1 MKSFFHEQLSKFL
14 LNIVNQELSMPYINL
29 ISPAIPEIS
38 IAQND
43 IAGFMQKAM
52 HLNDE
57 NSRKLKAIFRMSG
70 IQKRHTVIPD
80 YQFSDDK
87 NWSFYPQLNNGKALP
102 NTADRMQLFERHA
115 LPLAQKSLEKVFE
128 KYKAEE
134 FTHLITVSCTGMF
147 APGLDIQL
155 IKKVGLN
162 SDIERTSIQFMG
174 CFAAFNALK
183 TAHHIAR
190 SEKDAKVL
198 IVCVELCTIHFQSD
212 FSEDNLLANTLFG
225 DGASSVVVSNEK
237 TPKALEMK
245 VFKSVV
251 ENDSE
256 QEMAWNIGNLGFEMK
271 LSSYV
276 PEVIAQNIAKLG
288 QELMEKLSLTL
299 KDINQFAIHPG
310 GKRILEAVEKGL
322 KLPAEINA
330 SAYKVL
336 REFGNMSSPTVLFVL
351 HEMWNKIQ
359 PKDKVL
365 SFAFGPGL
373 TMESMLLERV
383 EK

>member
-1 MKSFFHEQLSKFL
+1 
-14 LNIVNQELSMPYINL
+14 MPYINL
-29 ISPAIPEIS
+29 ISPANPEVS
-38 IAQND
+38 IAQNE

-52 HLNDE
+52 HLNEE
-57 NSRKLKAIFRMSG
+57 NSRKLKAVFRMSG
-70 IQKRHTVIPD
+70 IKKRHTVIPD
-80 YQFSDDK
+80 YQHADDK
-87 NWSFYPQLNNGKALP
+87 EWKFYPELNNGKVLP
-102 NTADRMQLFERHA
+102 NTAERMRLFEQHA
-115 LPLAQKSLEKVFE
+115 LPLAQKSLEKVFK
-128 KYKAEE
+128 KYRAAD

-155 IKKVGLN
+155 IKKSGLN
-162 SDIERTSIQFMG
+162 ADIERTSIQFMG

-190 SEKDAKVL
+190 SEKEAKVL

-237 TPKALEMK
+237 TEDALEMK
-245 VFKSVV
+245 AFRSIV
-251 ENDSE
+251 ENNSE

-288 QELMEKLSLTL
+288 EELMEKLHLTL

-322 KLPAEINA
+322 KLPSEINA
-330 SAYKVL
+330 SAYKIL
-336 REFGNMSSPTVLFVL
+336 KEFGNMSSPTVLFVL
-351 HEMWNKIQ
+351 DEMWNKIQ

>member
-1 MKSFFHEQLSKFL
+1 MNSFFHEQMSKFL

-29 ISPAIPEIS
+29 ISPANPEIS

-52 HLNDE
+52 RLNDE
-57 NSRKLKAIFRMSG
+57 NSRKLRAIFRMSG
-70 IQKRHTVIPD
+70 IQRRHTVIPD

-87 NWSFYPQLNNGKALP
+87 DWSFYPPLNNGKALP
-102 NTADRMQLFERHA
+102 NTGDRMQLFEKHA

-128 KYKAEE
+128 RYEAKE

-155 IKKVGLN
+155 IKKTGLN

-198 IVCVELCTIHFQSD
+198 IVCVELCTIHFQSE

-237 TPKALEMK
+237 QRMH
-245 VFKSVV
+245 
-251 ENDSE
+251 
-256 QEMAWNIGNLGFEMK
+256 
-271 LSSYV
+271 
-276 PEVIAQNIAKLG
+276 
-288 QELMEKLSLTL
+288 L
-299 KDINQFAIHPG
+299 K
-310 GKRILEAVEKGL
+310 
-322 KLPAEINA
+322 
-330 SAYKVL
+330 
-336 REFGNMSSPTVLFVL
+336 
-351 HEMWNKIQ
+351 
-359 PKDKVL
+359 
-365 SFAFGPGL
+365 
-373 TMESMLLERV
+373 
-383 EK
+383 

>member
-1 MKSFFHEQLSKFL
+1 
-14 LNIVNQELSMPYINL
+14 MPYINL
-29 ISPAIPEIS
+29 ISPSNPEIS
-38 IAQND
+38 IAQDD

-52 HLNDE
+52 QLNKE
-57 NSRKLKAIFRMSG
+57 NSRKLHAVFRMSG
-70 IQKRHTVIPD
+70 IRKRHTVISD

-87 NWSFYPQLNNGKALP
+87 EWNFYPELRNGKAIP
-102 NTADRMQLFERHA
+102 NTSERMRLFEKHA
-115 LPLAQKSLEKVFE
+115 LPLAQNSLKKVFQTYDA
-128 KYKAEE
+128 KE

-155 IKKVGLN
+155 IKKAGLN

-183 TAHHIAR
+183 AAHHIAR
-190 SEKDAKVL
+190 SEKAAKVL
-198 IVCVELCTIHFQSD
+198 IVCVELCTIHFQAEY
-212 FSEDNLLANTLFG
+212 SEDSLLANTLFG
-225 DGASSVVVSNEK
+225 DGASAVVVSNEK
-237 TPKALEMK
+237 TDQALEMMA
-245 VFKSVV
+245 FKSVV

-256 QEMAWNIGNLGFEMK
+256 QEMAWRIGGHGFEMK

-276 PEVIAQNIAKLG
+276 PEVIAQNIAKLSE
-288 QELMEKLSLTL
+288 ELMNKLQLRL

-322 KLPAEINA
+322 NLPKEINV
-330 SAYKVL
+330 SAYKIL
-336 REFGNMSSPTVLFVL
+336 KEFGNMSSPTVLFVL
-351 HEMWNKIQ
+351 HEMWDKIQ
-359 PKDKVL
+359 PNDKVL

>member
-1 MKSFFHEQLSKFL
+1 
-14 LNIVNQELSMPYINL
+14 MPYINL
-29 ISPAIPEIS
+29 ISPANPGIS

-52 HLNDE
+52 DLDEE

-70 IQKRHTVIPD
+70 IKRRHTVIPD

-87 NWSFYPQLNNGKALP
+87 NWLFYPQLNSGHPLP
-102 NTADRMQLFERHA
+102 STGDRMNLFEKHA
-115 LPLAQKSLEKVFE
+115 LPLAKKSLENVFK
-128 KYKAEE
+128 KYAPKE

-155 IKKVGLN
+155 IKNAGLN

-190 SEKDAKVL
+190 SEKEAKIL
-198 IVCVELCTIHFQSD
+198 IVCLELCTIHFQST

-225 DGASSVVVSNEK
+225 DGASAVVVSNEK
-237 TPKALEMK
+237 SHQALEMK
-245 VFKSVV
+245 AFKSLV
-251 ENDSE
+251 EDSSE
-256 QEMAWNIGNLGFEMK
+256 KEMAWNIGNQGFEMK

-276 PEVIAQNIAKLG
+276 PEVIATNIAQLG
-288 QELMEKLSLTL
+288 EELMEKLQLTL

-336 REFGNMSSPTVLFVL
+336 SEFGNMSSPTVLFVL
-351 HEMWNKIQ
+351 HEMWDKIQ

-383 EK
+383 ES

>member
-1 MKSFFHEQLSKFL
+1 
-14 LNIVNQELSMPYINL
+14 MPYINL
-29 ISPAIPEIS
+29 ISPANPEIS

-52 HLNDE
+52 QLNEE
-57 NSRKLKAIFRMSG
+57 NTRKLNAVFRMSG

-80 YQFSDDK
+80 YQYSDDK
-87 NWSFYPQLNNGKALP
+87 EWEFYPQLNNGVSLP
-102 NTADRMQLFERHA
+102 NTAERMQLFERHA
-115 LPLAQKSLEKVFE
+115 LPLAQKSLEKVYE
-128 KYKAEE
+128 EYNPKE

-155 IKKVGLN
+155 IKEAGLN
-162 SDIERTSIQFMG
+162 ADIERTSIQFMG

-183 TAHHIAR
+183 TAHHICR
-190 SEKDAKVL
+190 SVENAKVL
-198 IVCVELCTIHFQSD
+198 IICVELCTIHFQSEY
-212 FSEDNLLANTLFG
+212 SEDNLLANTLFG
-225 DGASSVVVSNEK
+225 DGASAVVVSNEK
-237 TPKALEMK
+237 TKKALEMK
-245 VFKSVV
+245 AFKSVV
-251 ENDSE
+251 ENNSE
-256 QEMAWNIGNLGFEMK
+256 KEMAWHIGNLGFEMK
-271 LSSYV
+271 LSTYV

-288 QELMEKLSLTL
+288 EELMGKLQLPL

-322 KLPAEINA
+322 ELPKEIND

-351 HEMWNKIQ
+351 QEMWDIIQ

-383 EK
+383 EI